1 MFPVLKQNSALRNL
15 VNKHNMEYNGVD
27 NYKVKKTKSSG
38 RGEITK
44 NCLNMPS
51 GSRLTLKDMEE

>member
-1 MFPVLKQNSALRNL
+1 
-15 VNKHNMEYNGVD
+15 MEYNGID